1 MVDIGV
7 SLDGLYH
14 LVRIFACIYTKQ
26 NMRYMKLK
34 DTTASKSVHSIVV
47 EKKSRTYF
55 SIVMFVFDL
64 DALA

>member
-1 MVDIGV
+1 MYRCV
-7 SLDGLYH
+7 DGLYH
-14 LVRIFACIYTKQ
+14 LVHIFACVYTKQ

-34 DTTASKSVHSIVV
+34 DTTTSKSVHSIMV

>member
-1 MVDIGV
+1 
-7 SLDGLYH
+7 
-14 LVRIFACIYTKQ
+14 
-26 NMRYMKLK
+26 MRYMKLK
-34 DTTASKSVHSIVV
+34 DTRASKSVHSIVV